1 MDADDFRSNL
11 SWALYEAAMTARRMS
26 TERLAEL
33 GIDGRQFGLL
43 SLLAQGGTWSQQAL
57 GEALHIDRTT
67 MVGLIDHLEA
77 QHYVTRRRNPDDRRL
92 DAPALTQRGRQLQQQ
107 ARDVLAACEQS
118 FLAPLSAAERAELRR
133 LVGRLTAPDASSDR
147 PR

>member
-1 MDADDFRSNL
+1 MDADDFRANL

-26 TERLAEL
+26 TERLAAL
-33 GIDGRQFGLL
+33 DIDGRQFGLL
-43 SLLAQGGTWSQQAL
+43 TLLALGGTWSQQAL

-77 QHYVTRRRNPDDRRL
+77 QHFVARQRNPSDRRL
-92 DAPALTQRGRQLQQQ
+92 YALALTERGRQLQQQ
-107 ARDVLAACEQS
+107 ARDVLAACEQR
-118 FLAPLSAAERAELRR
+118 FLAPLSAAEQAELRR
-133 LVGRLTAPDASSDR
+133 LVGLLTAPAASDER